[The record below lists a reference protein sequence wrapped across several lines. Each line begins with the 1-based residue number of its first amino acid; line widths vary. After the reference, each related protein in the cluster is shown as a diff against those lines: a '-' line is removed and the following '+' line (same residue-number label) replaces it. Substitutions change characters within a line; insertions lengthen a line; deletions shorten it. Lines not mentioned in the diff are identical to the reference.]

1 MKTLT
6 SAIVRYNLL
15 KRNHILTII
24 NKLKKILQLII
35 LVIGLTSCKAQEVD
49 GIWMSYN
56 DRVINTDYAYS
67 GGIEGILID
76 FDKKEFGRF
85 DSDSVIKVDIDF
97 TKKQLKIK
105 SDTLKVDFRVFK
117 KDSIEIE
124 LYDNTMS
131 VFRPLNLNHKLSINK
146 NQINDF
152 LIKNDFDKINGT
164 IDIEFSDKFFFR
176 DVMFEKP
183 NKKNALINK
192 SWDDE
197 GYWFVKEI
205 QHNFYLIFALDQ
217 TADQNIY
224 QIVSLDKC
232 VMKLKQLQ
240 DAKFGSAPITELKTC
255 L

>member
-1 MKTLT
+1 
-6 SAIVRYNLL
+6 
-15 KRNHILTII
+15 
-24 NKLKKILQLII
+24 LKKTLQLIT
-35 LVIGLTSCKAQEVD
+35 IGIVLTSCKSQEVD

-56 DRVINTDYAYS
+56 DRVINTDFAYS
-67 GGIEGILID
+67 GTIGGFLID

-85 DSDSVIKVDIDF
+85 DSDSVMKIDIDF
-97 TKKQLKIK
+97 TKKQLKPI

-124 LYDNTMS
+124 LSENTMS
-131 VFRPLNLNHKLSINK
+131 VFRPLDLNHKLSIKK
-146 NQINDF
+146 NQISDF
-152 LIKNDFDKINGT
+152 LTQNDFDKINGE
-164 IDIEFSDKFFFR
+164 IDIIFSDEFFFR

-205 QHNFYLIFALDQ
+205 EQNFFLILALDQ

-224 QIVSLDKC
+224 QILSLNEC
-232 VMKLKQLQ
+232 EMELLQLQ
-240 DAKFGSAPITELKTC
+240 EAEFGNAKITELKTC